1 MGSWMLIIVLCKKRT
16 ANKSEV
22 IYMNKIILFFLEQSS
37 LYGSSCYLERQQL
50 GERRNWCKNKY
61 LRSN

>member
-1 MGSWMLIIVLCKKRT
+1 MLIIVLCKKRT

-37 LYGSSCYLERQQL
+37 LYGSSCQIFLYFTQRIERFCYLERQQL
-50 GERRNWCKNKY
+50 
-61 LRSN
+61 